1 MKTKGLGT
9 QELALLRW
17 ISQHGEASVG
27 EAAAAYGEPRGLARS
42 TVLTMMERLRGKR
55 RLRRRRAG
63 GVFVYGPTEAP
74 EKVLRGLVH
83 DFVEK
88 TLDGSLT
95 PFVAYLTEKG
105 ELTEDELTEL
115 NELVAKLQS
124 RQGKG

>member
-1 MKTKGLGT
+1 MRIKGVGQ

-17 ISQHGEASVG
+17 ISEHGEVSVG
-27 EAAAAYGEPRGLARS
+27 EAAASYGEPRGLARS
-42 TVLTMMERLRGKR
+42 TVLTMMERLRAKR
-55 RLRRRRAG
+55 RLRRHRRG
-63 GVFVYGPTEAP
+63 GVYLYGPTEAP
-74 EKVLRGLVH
+74 ETVMRGLVR

-88 TLDGSLT
+88 TLDGSVT

-105 ELTEDELTEL
+105 ELSEEELAEL